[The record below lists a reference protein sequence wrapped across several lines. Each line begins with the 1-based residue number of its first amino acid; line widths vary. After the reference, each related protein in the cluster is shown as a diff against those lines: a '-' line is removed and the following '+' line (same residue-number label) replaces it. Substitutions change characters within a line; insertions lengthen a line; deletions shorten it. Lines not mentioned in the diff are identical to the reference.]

1 LSTLQAPEKPG
12 ETYDIDGTNVTIA
25 RQLNIKGFVENQKDG
40 TIQIILETQKETLDK
55 FFKK

>member
-1 LSTLQAPEKPG
+1 MG